1 MASTTRGPV
10 GEERTRGRKSWTDE
24 QSVFWYRVGQ
34 ILFHLIFRYWVQCF
48 TPVAA
53 NTIPSQGA
61 GFLIANH
68 TSAMDPFIVCLP
80 VRQRLLRG
88 PGKIELFKHPIVSW
102 LMRRIGIFPLRRDGV
117 DTAAMR
123 TMLELYRSGS
133 LIVIF
138 PEGGRS
144 LTSELLPFD
153 IDFARLVIK
162 LKAPLFPAGIAGASH
177 LLPIGAYLPRPHT
190 PVAVVYGE
198 MFTLERYYGREMTVE
213 LAEEAAA
220 YMRER
225 VHDMV
230 EQARAVMSC

>member
-1 MASTTRGPV
+1 MASTTRAPG
-10 GEERTRGRKSWTDE
+10 GGERTRGRKSWTDE

-34 ILFHLIFRYWVQCF
+34 DLFDLLFRYWVQCF
-48 TPVAA
+48 TAVEGGS
-53 NTIPSQGA
+53 IPKQGA

-80 VRQRLLRG
+80 VRQRMLRG
-88 PGKIELFKHPIVSW
+88 PGKIELFKHPVVSF
-102 LMRRIGIFPLRRDGV
+102 LMRRIGIFPLRRGGV

-123 TMLELYRSGS
+123 TMLELYRGGS
-133 LIVIF
+133 LIVVF

-153 IDFARLVIK
+153 SDFARLVIK
-162 LKAPLFPAGIAGASH
+162 LKAPLYPAGIDGAADV
-177 LLPIGAYLPRPHT
+177 LPVGAYVPRPHT
-190 PVAVVYGE
+190 PVAVVYGQG
-198 MFTLERYYGREMTVE
+198 FTLERYYGREMTAE

-225 VHDMV
+225 VHEMV
-230 EQARAVMSC
+230 EQARAVASC

>member
-1 MASTTRGPV
+1 MVSNRWAP
-10 GEERTRGRKSWTDE
+10 GEAERTRGRKSWTDE

-48 TPVAA
+48 TPVGA

-68 TSAMDPFIVCLP
+68 TSAMDPFILCLP
-80 VRQRLLRG
+80 VRQRMLRG
-88 PGKIELFKHPIVSW
+88 PGKIELFAHPLVSW
-102 LMRRIGIFPLRRDGV
+102 FMRRIGIFPLRRDGV

-123 TMLELYRSGS
+123 TMLELYRGSS

-144 LTSELLPFD
+144 LTPELLPFD
-153 IDFARLVIK
+153 SDFARLVIK
-162 LKAPLFPAGIAGASH
+162 LKAPLYPAGIAGASDV
-177 LLPIGAYLPRPHT
+177 LPIGAYVPRPHT
-190 PVAVVYGE
+190 PVAVVYGQE
-198 MFTLERYYGREMTVE
+198 FTLERYYGREMTVE

-225 VHDMV
+225 VQEMV
-230 EQARAVMSC
+230 AQARTVMSC